1 MTIIF
6 ENVLNDDL
14 DYYIFRL
21 LHKIQL
27 NEVFNELFEKIYYK
41 DFLHEIVENYDCDF
55 YITYKNGK
63 FISTIHYPIHRNAI
77 GWIVYLS

>member
-6 ENVLNDDL
+6 HNVLNSDL
-14 DYYIFRL
+14 NYYIFRV

-41 DFLHEIVENYDCDF
+41 DFLDNIVKEYDCDY

-77 GWIVYLS
+77 GCIVFLN

>member
-1 MTIIF
+1 
-6 ENVLNDDL
+6 VKSLRGDL
-14 DYYIFRL
+14 FGPL
-21 LHKIQL
+21 FL
-27 NEVFNELFEKIYYK
+27 FGSFEKIYYK